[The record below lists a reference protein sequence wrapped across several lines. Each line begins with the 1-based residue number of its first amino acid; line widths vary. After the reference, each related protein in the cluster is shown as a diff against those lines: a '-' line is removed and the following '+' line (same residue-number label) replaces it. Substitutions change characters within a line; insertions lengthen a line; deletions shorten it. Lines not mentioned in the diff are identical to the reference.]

1 MHILGLRSPV
11 WAGAL
16 HPLSAYQTRCVP
28 VYNAYT
34 MQHAPWLAQASGDV
48 LLEAS
53 TLRQEKPRTVLA
65 SAKHLFTLFSFV
77 FWSPRGRGS

>member
-1 MHILGLRSPV
+1 MRIPGLRSPV

-34 MQHAPWLAQASGDV
+34 MQHAPWPAQASGDV